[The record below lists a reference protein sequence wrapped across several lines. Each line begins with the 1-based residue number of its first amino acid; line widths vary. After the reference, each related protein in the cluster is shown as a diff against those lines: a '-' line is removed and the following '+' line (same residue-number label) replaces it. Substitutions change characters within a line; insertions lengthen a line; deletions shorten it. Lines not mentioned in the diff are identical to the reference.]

1 MSSFSAPSAALQRSK
16 LSEQLIDS
24 LQKIEKIES
33 SERHRNLLDDLR
45 KLNEVLP
52 CGERNPVDLMKNHE
66 SEVKKFAGEEFVV
79 IIEEIIMK
87 FGENSEE
94 VPEEILKLAEI
105 TDDVQYPVELM
116 NILCKKLIQKRPKFV
131 AKLLQIL
138 VKNESYLVFVFIR
151 LSWLPAI
158 EKIDNFIQQIISLH
172 DKIGNQL
179 MSEFPD
185 SFNPRSFSAV
195 LMLNAIK
202 TFHVISAV
210 NKAEQLKVY
219 DLKFLSKLI
228 SKVVVNFQGDKVV
241 ARSSLYLLAHLAA
254 IEDYRENVKELL
266 MGLSRS
272 AIVIAADLIFDSFSE
287 KQIVSMIGNS
297 WKLCC
302 DWKFSIMKKLPL
314 LSFATND
321 KLAENL
327 TTFLVREDAKAAE
340 DLLNEL
346 LGIWGSKSHINDT
359 SFDQHFYVTKL
370 IVMFV
375 KKLPKVDDVKQALF
389 NGTQHHIGS
398 ADRKLRALGMITAEK
413 VLEITE
419 KDLQEK
425 LKFDYSDFD
434 ETILIEIVQKI
445 QEIVEKDENSH
456 ESGKDALKILEEIAE
471 NSKNL
476 EKKSQSFILESK
488 IPSKLPKLSN
498 QLLDSDD
505 EEDSCAPVDPDDDCP
520 PLDESKRPRYLLDL
534 IQNFTTKESLE
545 DPEKFEYS
553 MSGASEIIQQQ
564 LSKNHT
570 DIAVDL
576 LRIFIRL
583 DKACY
588 MENFEE
594 LKLKSL
600 VEICSIYPKE
610 AAQFLCQEFNSE
622 STEYSLNRRLFLLDV
637 LNETAKVLSKLETP
651 KVNQTSEA
659 SMKKP
664 QNNNK
669 LLIKL
674 NEELENRNK
683 RDAQQIIRQR
693 LMAKTRKVTTQ
704 TKVPD
709 KNAGVNRFSSVAS
722 YFFFPLIH
730 GFGRKQMIFKS
741 GTNLSND
748 IDNLLLVKFLN
759 TISVILLCAENSPM
773 APKMAK
779 EIISLSV
786 FLRYHE
792 ESKIRLAVLH
802 MVATVLLTIPR
813 NILVSQFSAEINELA
828 NHLGMIIK
836 SGVVNYEAD
845 HECREFAR
853 QLMKMF
859 SDAMDCA
866 EI

>member
-1 MSSFSAPSAALQRSK
+1 M
-16 LSEQLIDS
+16 
-24 LQKIEKIES
+24 
-33 SERHRNLLDDLR
+33 
-45 KLNEVLP
+45 P

-87 FGENSEE
+87 FGENSDE
-94 VPEEILKLAEI
+94 VPEEILKFAGI

-116 NILCKKLIQKRPKFV
+116 NSLCRKLIQKRPKFV
-131 AKLLQIL
+131 ANLLQIL
-138 VKNESYLVFVFIR
+138 MKNESYLVFVFTR
-151 LSWLPAI
+151 LSWLPEI
-158 EKIDNFIQQIISLH
+158 EKIDNFIQQITSFH

-179 MSEFPD
+179 MSKFPD
-185 SFNPRSFSAV
+185 SFNPRSFSAN

-202 TFHVISAV
+202 TFHVISV
-210 NKAEQLKVY
+210 INKAEQSKVY

-228 SKVVVNFQGDKVV
+228 SKVIVNFQGDKVV
-241 ARSSLYLLAHLAA
+241 ARSSLFLLAHLAET
-254 IEDYRENVKELL
+254 EDYRENVKELL
-266 MGLSRS
+266 MGLSRP
-272 AIVIAADLIFDSFSE
+272 AIEIAANLIFGSFSE
-287 KQIVSMIGNS
+287 KQIVLMIGNS
-297 WKLCC
+297 WKLNC

-314 LSFATND
+314 LTFATED
-321 KLAENL
+321 KLAMNL
-327 TTFLVREDAKAAE
+327 TTFLAREDAEAAE

-359 SFDQHFYVTKL
+359 SFDQHIYLTKL
-370 IVMFV
+370 IVMIV
-375 KKLPKVDDVKQALF
+375 KKLPKVDDIKQALF
-389 NGTQHHIGS
+389 NGTQHHIES

-419 KDLQEK
+419 KDSQEK

-434 ETILIEIVQKI
+434 ETVLIEIVQKI
-445 QEIVEKDENSH
+445 QELVEENENSH
-456 ESGKDALKILEEIAE
+456 ETGDDSLKVLEEIAE
-471 NSKNL
+471 NSRNL
-476 EKKSQSFILESK
+476 EKISQNLTSKSK
-488 IPSKLPKLSN
+488 IPLKTPKVSN
-498 QLLDSDD
+498 QRLDSDD
-505 EEDSCAPVDPDDDCP
+505 EEDSSSPIDPDDYCP
-520 PLDESKRPRYLLDL
+520 PSDESKRPRYLLDL

-553 MSGASEIIQQQ
+553 MSGASDIIQQQ
-564 LSKNHT
+564 LSRNHT

-610 AAQFLCQEFNSE
+610 SAQFLCQEFNSE
-622 STEYSLNRRLFLLDV
+622 STVYSQDRRLFLLDV
-637 LNETAKVLSKLETP
+637 LYETAKALSKLDIS
-651 KVNQTSEA
+651 KVNETSEA
-659 SMKKP
+659 PMEKP
-664 QNNNK
+664 KNNNK

-683 RDAQQIIRQR
+683 RDAQRIIRHR
-693 LMAKTRKVTTQ
+693 LMAKTRKLTTR
-704 TKVPD
+704 TKAPD
-709 KNAGVNRFSSVAS
+709 ESAGINRFSPVAS
-722 YFFFPLIH
+722 YFFFPLMH

-741 GTNLSND
+741 GTNLNND

-779 EIISLSV
+779 EIMSLSV
-786 FLRYHE
+786 FLRYHD

-813 NILVSQFSAEINELA
+813 NILVAQFTAEINELA

-836 SGVVNYEAD
+836 SSVVNYEAD

-866 EI
+866 EF